1 MATTETKVTRLFGGP
16 GSGKTTALLD
26 HVEEILEEDGVTF
39 RDILVVSYT
48 RAAAQEV
55 RERLADR
62 LDESPR
68 ALQGNVCTMHAK
80 AYELLDLSRS
90 DVIGESDKEEF
101 CEEYGLEF
109 EDEYSG
115 AGRRTARSTTIG
127 NKVIATSQWLQRTRR
142 DVSDWYDVPFQ
153 WDEEEVRLPP
163 EIDPNAQEGNKYTP
177 TWPSDDDRIDVPEA
191 IRAWRSFKGEQGKIG
206 FADMLERVKQRSL
219 LPSVD
224 YLVIDEFQDITTLQ
238 YDVYDEWKPHM
249 EQVLIA
255 GDDDQVVYSWQGA
268 DPALL
273 LEEDVD
279 EDIILPNSY
288 RLPSNVLNA
297 VNQEIRHI
305 DKRQDKDLKPRK
317 EGGAVEARTNAS
329 MLDVVRMVRRTL
341 VEGDGTIMVLFRAR
355 YQMFQFI
362 DEFITEGVPF
372 TSLTDQRMW
381 TDRLTQYVRAV
392 EAIDEGE
399 DVTGLQARRLADML
413 QESAF
418 GTNERDDLFDTID
431 ERQEEAGIDDLE
443 QLMIPAEVIEDHVP
457 FMPGPA
463 SASDMVRKVTNF
475 QKKSV
480 RAYFSI
486 GEYHGMD
493 TDRVRVGTIHSAK
506 GREADHVLVGTD
518 LTEKVVEQMVATVE
532 DRVPSEAADDADT
545 GVEDIPGC
553 EEFTKTTSPVPVL
566 TDNERRVFYVGMSRA
581 RERLVLLENL
591 VDGAPTLPI
600 DVLLNNQ
607 LTDASL
613 EELVEEAQQPAES
626 DATGTEVEA
635 ETP

>member
-1 MATTETKVTRLFGGP
+1 MTASDTTVTRLFGGP

-26 HVEEILEEDGVTF
+26 HVEEILEADDVTF

-55 RERLADR
+55 RERLAER
-62 LDESPR
+62 LDENPR
-68 ALQGNVCTMHAK
+68 SLQGNVCTMHAK
-80 AYELLDLSRS
+80 AYELLDLSRG
-90 DVIGESDKEEF
+90 DVIGESDKEGF
-101 CEEYGLEF
+101 CEDYGIEY

-127 NKVIATSQWLQRTRR
+127 NKIIATSQWLQRTSR

-153 WDEEEVRLPP
+153 WDDEEVRLPP
-163 EIDPNAQEGNKYTP
+163 EIDDNAQEGNKYTP

-191 IRAWRSFKGEQGKIG
+191 IRGWRNYKGQEGKIG
-206 FADMLERVKQRSL
+206 FADMLERVEQRSL
-219 LPSVD
+219 VPNVD

-238 YDVYDEWKPHM
+238 YDVYEEWKPHV

-273 LEEDVD
+273 LDEEVDDDVV
-279 EDIILPNSY
+279 LPNSY

-297 VNQEIRHI
+297 VNREIRHI
-305 DKRQDKDLKPRK
+305 DVRQDKDLNPRK
-317 EGGAVEARTNAS
+317 EGGIVEAETNKS
-329 MLDVVRMVRRTL
+329 MLDVVRMVRRAL
-341 VEGDGTIMVLFRAR
+341 VEGDGTIMLLFRAR

-372 TSLTDQRMW
+372 TALTDQRMW

-392 EAIDEGE
+392 EAISEDE
-399 DVTGLQARRLADML
+399 DIDGLEARRLADML
-413 QESAF
+413 QDSAF
-418 GTNERDDLFDTID
+418 GTNERDALFDDID
-431 ERQEEAGIDDLE
+431 ELQEEAGVDDLE
-443 QLMIPAEVIEDHVP
+443 ELTVPASVIDEHVP
-457 FMPGPA
+457 FMPDEA
-463 SASDMVRKVTNF
+463 SASDMLRKVTSF

-480 RAYFSI
+480 KAYFNI
-486 GEYHGMD
+486 GEYRGMD

-506 GREADHVLVGTD
+506 GREADHVFVGTD
-518 LTEKVVEQMVATVE
+518 LTEKVVEQMVATIE
-532 DRVPSEAADDADT
+532 DRSGDGEG
-545 GVEDIPGC
+545 GVTDIPGV
-553 EEFTKTTSPVPVL
+553 EEFTKTTSPVPIL

-600 DVLLNNQ
+600 DVLLNNE
-607 LTDASL
+607 LTDQSL
-613 EELVEEAQQPAES
+613 EELVEEAQRPQEL
-626 DATGTEVEA
+626 EA
-635 ETP
+635 EAP

>member
-1 MATTETKVTRLFGGP
+1 MTTTETKVTRLFGGP

-26 HVEEILEEDGVTF
+26 HVEEILEADDVTF

-101 CEEYGLEF
+101 CEQFGLEF

-127 NKVIATSQWLQRTRR
+127 NKIIATSQWLQRTSR

-153 WDEEEVRLPP
+153 WNDEEVRLPP
-163 EIDPNAQEGNKYTP
+163 EIDDNAQEGNKYTP

-191 IRAWRSFKGEQGKIG
+191 IRGWRSYKGEEGKIG

-219 LPSVD
+219 LPNVD

-238 YDVYDEWKPHM
+238 YDVYEEWKPHV

-273 LEEDVD
+273 LEEVVD
-279 EDIILPNSY
+279 KDIILPNSY

-297 VNQEIRHI
+297 VNKEIRHI
-305 DKRQDKDLKPRK
+305 DQRQDKDLKPRK

-329 MLDVVRMVRRTL
+329 MLDVVRTVRRTL
-341 VEGDGTIMVLFRAR
+341 VEGDGTIMILFRAR

-392 EAIDEGE
+392 EAIDAGE

-418 GTNERDDLFDTID
+418 GTNERDDFFDTID
-431 ERQEEAGIDDLE
+431 DRQEAAGIDDLE
-443 QLMIPAEVIEDHVP
+443 ELMIPADVVRDHVP
-457 FMPGPA
+457 FMPGPE
-463 SASDMVRKVTNF
+463 SASDMLRKVTSF

-480 RAYFSI
+480 RSYFAI
-486 GEYHGMD
+486 GEYKSMA

-532 DRVPSEAADDADT
+532 DPEA
-545 GVEDIPGC
+545 IPNC
-553 EEFTKTTSPVPVL
+553 EVFTKTTSPVPVL

-581 RERLVLLENL
+581 RERLVLMENL

-600 DVLLNNQ
+600 DVLLKNRLTDMTLDELLEDAQ
-607 LTDASL
+607 QPVELTDA
-613 EELVEEAQQPAES
+613 
-626 DATGTEVEA
+626 DEVEA
-635 ETP
+635 EAP